1 MLLYNTFNWTYT
13 TNEQRWWGLSLF
25 LCFFFV
31 SFFLMAIF
39 CRKVCIPEYTAC
51 HLWSISLLLWYF
63 IVMLYLGRGRFRY
76 VEERL
81 PRACN
86 MSRPQL
92 QTTYNELER
101 GEQKMELESMEL
113 EIRLKYKSIC
123 EKLVLAQQDYRLIFI
138 KWMLGSDQL

>member
-1 MLLYNTFNWTYT
+1 
-13 TNEQRWWGLSLF
+13 
-25 LCFFFV
+25 
-31 SFFLMAIF
+31 
-39 CRKVCIPEYTAC
+39 
-51 HLWSISLLLWYF
+51 
-63 IVMLYLGRGRFRY
+63 MLYLGRGQFRY

-81 PRACN
+81 PRACK

-123 EKLVLAQQDYRLIFI
+123 EKLVLVQQDYSLIFI